1 MEQKLT
7 QQRLDVIESKLN
19 EMEDSIRK
27 NFNLVLDMIKKDKH
41 DKTNE
46 ID

>member
-27 NFNLVLDMIKKDKH
+27 NFNLVIDMIKKDKRE
-41 DKTNE
+41 KTNE